1 MSAFRFIE
9 ALRGTVIVQP
19 PAAERH
25 FSITQACRDVMKRH
39 GITHAEFYSRSRLR
53 RIAHARQEAMA
64 IAHSAGKSLPMIGR
78 HFGYDHTTI
87 LHGIRAYSERQSRK

>member
-9 ALRGTVIVQP
+9 ALRGTVVVP
-19 PAAERH
+19 PSPMGRNL
-25 FSITQACRDVMKRH
+25 SISQICRDVMKRH
-39 GITHAEFYSRSRLR
+39 GITHGDFYSRSKGH

-78 HFGYDHTTI
+78 HFGFDHTTI
-87 LHGIRAYSERQSRK
+87 LHGIRAHAARQEGK

>member
-1 MSAFRFIE
+1 
-9 ALRGTVIVQP
+9 
-19 PAAERH
+19 
-25 FSITQACRDVMKRH
+25 
-39 GITHAEFYSRSRLR
+39 
-53 RIAHARQEAMA
+53 MA